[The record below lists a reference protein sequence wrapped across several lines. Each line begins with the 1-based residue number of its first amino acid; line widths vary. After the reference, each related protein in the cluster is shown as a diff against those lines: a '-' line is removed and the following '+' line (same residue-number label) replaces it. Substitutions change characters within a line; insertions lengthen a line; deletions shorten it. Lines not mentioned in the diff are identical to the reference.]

1 MKLKQTLILNSYFLN
16 NLDQSL
22 LSKFNQRWADHAHG
36 VRLYNEEQR
45 YAEERLE
52 RIKGSVENSPLINM
66 LNAKMSFSLLSN
78 WKHQAEVLTQIKKE
92 DINIVFNTLEITS
105 QITQPIL
112 KIGITVGQDFPG
124 LIKINGVSVYKR
136 NLEYTLKCKYDQV
149 KSYDIYRWRIFS
161 EGAHASET
169 QRGLLQKHD
178 SMISTDLTEGQFCI
192 QFDSFELNYLDSVE
206 FKLMLFNETE
216 TLKGYH
222 YASLRDFYVAGQRGN
237 NIWFSM
243 KLNHLEKAKF
253 PLINARVK
261 TSKTNTSQQQSLMNY
276 ELADAFFDYSFEFPH
291 LTPKHARILD
301 LCPISWNI
309 SDETI
314 GNLRNQRKYN
324 EYIQRVIRK
333 LSKHYYNENSKQL
346 ARLKTSAYIWADLQ
360 DAILDYKSFHH
371 DCLYLKG
378 ENIQTA
384 LETISHRES
393 TTSSSTIISYLF
405 KRDAWEVKSE
415 WRPFYNELKTLFKKG
430 IPAQQ
435 RTHLWSEISKIAF
448 FLNLTEKT
456 LPNLIGSDLNED
468 VQTKSKRLYAE
479 LKKESGK
486 IFTESGQ
493 EFEDDVEY
501 LKQSSNSKKLSFE
514 GHLRNICKTF
524 IYWSKMVNG
533 SAAVYSRSVLVLC
546 QGLITCQNCSY
557 LAGGSTNE
565 EHQVFWLLVSLT
577 NYVLASYYTIEQQ
590 SQTPGPHEINLS
602 KVSASKT
609 SRATTMTGLPLLNN
623 SVSGV
628 RSDLLLLR
636 ILLSANEKEL
646 FNKFHEFGTPLEFY
660 FADHILTLFFN
671 LFNPGLTFRIW
682 DIVFFEGTSFNKV
695 KTSRLIVSILYAFI
709 KQCKE
714 QLLEAKKS
722 SDFKMIFELNGN
734 HGKYENF

>member
-1 MKLKQTLILNSYFLN
+1 MN

-22 LSKFNQRWADHAHG
+22 VKKFNQRWVDHAHG
-36 VRLYNEEQR
+36 IRLYNEEQR
-45 YAEERLE
+45 NAGERLE
-52 RIKGSVENSPLINM
+52 RIRESVENSPLITM
-66 LNAKMSFSLLSN
+66 LNAKMSFSLLAN
-78 WKHQAEVLTQIKKE
+78 WKHQAEVLTHIKKE
-92 DINIVFNTLEITS
+92 DINIVFNILEITS

-112 KIGITVGQDFPG
+112 KIGINVGQDFPG

-149 KSYDIYRWRIFS
+149 KSYDIYRWKIFS

-178 SMISTDLTEGQFCI
+178 SLASNDLAEGQFCI
-192 QFDSFELNYLDSVE
+192 QFDSFELSYLDSVE

-243 KLNHLEKAKF
+243 KLNNMEKVKF

-261 TSKTNTSQQQSLMNY
+261 TSKTTTHPQSLMNH
-276 ELADAFFDYSFEFPH
+276 ELSDAFFDCRFEFPN

-333 LSKHYYNENSKQL
+333 LSKHYYNENAKQL
-346 ARLKTSAYIWADLQ
+346 ARLKRSAYIWADLQ
-360 DAILDYKSFHH
+360 DAILEYKNSHH
-371 DCLYLKG
+371 HECLYLKG
-378 ENIQTA
+378 QNISDSLDQKT
-384 LETISHRES
+384 HRES
-393 TTSSSTIISYLF
+393 ASNDNPIISYLF
-405 KRDAWEVKSE
+405 KRDLWEVKSE

-435 RTHLWSEISKIAF
+435 RTHLWSEISKTVF
-448 FLNLTEKT
+448 FLNLTEKN
-456 LPNLIGSDLNED
+456 LPGLIGSDSNED

-486 IFTESGQ
+486 LYTESGQ
-493 EFEDDVEY
+493 EFEDDV
-501 LKQSSNSKKLSFE
+501 KQISGDQKLSFE
-514 GHLRNICKTF
+514 SHLRNICKTF
-524 IYWSKMVNG
+524 IYWSKKMNKSG
-533 SAAVYSRSVLVLC
+533 SPHYVAVYSRSVLVLC
-546 QGLITCQNCSY
+546 QGLITCQNCNY
-557 LAGGSTNE
+557 LDGGSTNE
-565 EHQVFWLLVSLT
+565 EHQIFWLLVSLT
-577 NYVLASYYTIEQQ
+577 NYILANYYTIEQN
-590 SQTPGPHEINLS
+590 SSHTPGPYEINLHKS
-602 KVSASKT
+602 SIKTSKT
-609 SRATTMTGLPLLNN
+609 SMTGLPLLNN
-623 SVSGV
+623 SVSGI

-660 FADHILTLFFN
+660 FADHILTLFYN

-722 SDFKMIFELNGN
+722 SDFKMIFELNGILI
-734 HGKYENF
+734 Y